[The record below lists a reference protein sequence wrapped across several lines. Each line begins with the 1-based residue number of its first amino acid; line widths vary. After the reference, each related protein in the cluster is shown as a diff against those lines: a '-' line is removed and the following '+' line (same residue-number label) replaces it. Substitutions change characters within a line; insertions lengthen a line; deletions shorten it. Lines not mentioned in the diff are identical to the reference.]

1 MTDTTILVRPARD
14 EDGDLV
20 GQLIQL
26 CWSEYE
32 GCVFDRYGE
41 MAWLDTISSDYEE
54 KGGIAWCALSDDI
67 VIGSV
72 AVAPAGEVGGA
83 WEVTK
88 MYIHPNLRR
97 AGLGSSLMSLAE
109 EHAADRGAKRI
120 VLWTDT
126 RFEAAHSFYERLGY
140 FKDGRTR
147 ELEDLSKSIEYFYSK
162 TLGGEL

>member
-1 MTDTTILVRPARD
+1 
-14 EDGDLV
+14 
-20 GQLIQL
+20 
-26 CWSEYE
+26 
-32 GCVFDRYGE
+32 
-41 MAWLDTISSDYEE
+41 
-54 KGGIAWCALSDDI
+54 
-67 VIGSV
+67 
-72 AVAPAGEVGGA
+72 
-83 WEVTK
+83 